1 MMALALASGRQLL
14 EWDLVLSRMA
24 LNEGSWRI
32 KIGGVSRLKAGLI
45 QCYSFMTTFSPVVL
59 APAAVCHGPPLL
71 LARFSQK

>member
-1 MMALALASGRQLL
+1 MMVLSRAPGRRVL

-45 QCYSFMTTFSPVVL
+45 QCHSFMVTFSPVVL

-71 LARFSQK
+71 LARSSQK